1 MGIPVWKLA
10 IAWPLKHRFVTSV
23 IIGAK
28 SQEQLTANMEIGEWD
43 MPDDVWHTLEEQTRP
58 EEEYL
63 TWFNRQNYKR
73 LFAAA
78 EFHDE
83 RLELP

>member
-1 MGIPVWKLA
+1 MCSYILA
-10 IAWPLKHRFVTSV
+10 SSNLSLKHQRKPT
-23 IIGAK
+23 
-28 SQEQLTANMEIGEWD
+28 L
-43 MPDDVWHTLEEQTRP
+43 PDDVRQTLEEQTRP

-83 RLELP
+83 TLELP